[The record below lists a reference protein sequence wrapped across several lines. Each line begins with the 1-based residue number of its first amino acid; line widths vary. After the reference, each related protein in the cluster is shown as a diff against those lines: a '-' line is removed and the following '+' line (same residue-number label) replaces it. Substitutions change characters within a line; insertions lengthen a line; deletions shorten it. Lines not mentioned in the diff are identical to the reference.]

1 MADREFCKLLIDRTF
16 TTRVARNRVFHY
28 NTSLQPANSAKI
40 SVSFVSIKQIMAS
53 TTERNN
59 SIDRPNQRWLISL
72 LIAVIF
78 LGIGFRFFQLDRKLY
93 WHDEAYT
100 SLRAAGFTRQE
111 IDKEL
116 FQNRILPA
124 PELQKYQ
131 QIKPGSTATDTIN
144 SLALEDPQH
153 PPLYFL
159 MARWWMQQFGSSLT
173 ASRSL
178 PALLSLLSLPLI
190 YALAQELFAS
200 NSASLLATAL
210 LALSPF
216 DILFAQTARQ
226 YSLLT
231 VTVIG
236 SSWLLLRAIRL
247 QSWYN
252 WVWYS
257 LAIALGFYT
266 HPFFS
271 LTLIAQAVFVIF
283 YWLFVTRKEVQGH
296 IINSQFFLAVTAGL
310 ILYAPWI
317 YVLATNLSR
326 ASATTDWTRVSPGGL
341 YLAKLWALSFT
352 AIFFDLDFGF
362 DSIGTYLLRLPFVLL
377 IFAAIYQIC
386 YRTHTATWLFVLTSI
401 FVPFIV
407 LALPD
412 IIIGGKRSA
421 VSRYLVSC
429 FPGVQL
435 AVAGWLAGCINTQPL
450 FGKTILSAVLAAS
463 IASCTVS
470 AFADTWW
477 SKDLSY
483 FNAEVARNINK
494 EAIANRSIKD
504 TIVISDRGN
513 DFTNMGDLL
522 SLSYLLDKD
531 VRLLLLSQSP
541 DIDRVRKYVNPLA
554 FRPSENLRSALKE
567 KQRRLDPILEY
578 AKLFRVRWDS

>member
-1 MADREFCKLLIDRTF
+1 MG
-16 TTRVARNRVFHY
+16 
-28 NTSLQPANSAKI
+28 
-40 SVSFVSIKQIMAS
+40 S
-53 TTERNN
+53 TTHQDTSVNTKN
-59 SIDRPNQRWLISL
+59 SRWLMNL
-72 LIAVIF
+72 LAIGIL
-78 LGIGFRFFQLDRKLY
+78 LGIGFRFFEIDRKLY
-93 WHDEAYT
+93 WHDEVYT
-100 SLRAAGFTRQE
+100 SIRAAGFTRQE
-111 IDKEL
+111 IDDEL
-116 FQNRILPA
+116 FQNRIFPA

-131 QIKPGSTATDTIN
+131 RIKPGSTEADTIR

-178 PALLSLLSLPLI
+178 PALLSLLSLPLM

-200 NSASLLATAL
+200 NLAALLATAL

-231 VTVIG
+231 ATVIG
-236 SSWLLLRAIRL
+236 SSWLLLRAVRL
-247 QSWYN
+247 RDWQN
-252 WVWYS
+252 WVFYS

-271 LTLIAQAVFVIF
+271 LTLIGHGVFIIS
-283 YWLFVTRKEVQGH
+283 YWLFVKKTKLPGH
-296 IINSQFFLAVTAGL
+296 VTNSQFFLAVTAAL
-310 ILYAPWI
+310 ILYIPWI
-317 YVLATNLSR
+317 YVLATNLGR
-326 ASATTDWTRVSPGGL
+326 ASATTDWTRVSPGWL
-341 YLAKLWALSFT
+341 YLVKLWTLSFT
-352 AIFFDLDFGF
+352 ALFFDFDFGF
-362 DSIGTYLLRLPFVLL
+362 DNIWTYLLRLPFLL
-377 IFAAIYQIC
+377 LFAAALYTIC
-386 YRTHTATWLFVLTSI
+386 RRTSSSTWLFIVTSI
-401 FVPFIV
+401 FVPFLL

-412 IIIGGKRSA
+412 LILGGKRSA
-421 VSRYLVSC
+421 VSRYLISC

-435 AVAGWLAGCINTQPL
+435 AVAYLLASNVKTQQR
-450 FGKTILSAVLAAS
+450 FWQVILALVFTAS

-470 AFADTWW
+470 AFSDTWW

-483 FNAEVARNINK
+483 FNAEVAKIINK

-531 VRLLLLSQSP
+531 VRLMLMSQSP
-541 DIDRVRKYVNPLA
+541 EIEMLNKYSAPLV
-554 FRPSENLRSALKE
+554 FRPSEKLRSALKQN
-567 KQRRLDPILEY
+567 QRRLEPILQY
-578 AKLFRVRWDS
+578 ARLFRARRAS

>member
-1 MADREFCKLLIDRTF
+1 
-16 TTRVARNRVFHY
+16 
-28 NTSLQPANSAKI
+28 
-40 SVSFVSIKQIMAS
+40 MAS
-53 TTERNN
+53 TTHQDTSVN
-59 SIDRPNQRWLISL
+59 SKNFRWLINL
-72 LIAVIF
+72 LAIGIL
-78 LGIGFRFFQLDRKLY
+78 LGIGFRFFEIDRKLY

-100 SLRAAGFTRQE
+100 SIRAAGFTRQE
-111 IDKEL
+111 IDDEL
-116 FQNRILPA
+116 FQNRIFPA

-131 QIKPGSTATDTIN
+131 RIKPGSTEADTIR

-159 MARWWMQQFGSSLT
+159 MARWSMQQFGSSLT

-178 PALLSLLSLPLI
+178 PALLSLLSLPLM

-200 NSASLLATAL
+200 NLAALLATAL

-231 VTVIG
+231 ATVIG
-236 SSWLLLRAIRL
+236 SSGLLVRAVRLRDW
-247 QSWYN
+247 QN
-252 WVWYS
+252 WVFYS

-271 LTLIAQAVFVIF
+271 LTLIGHGVFIIS
-283 YWLFVTRKEVQGH
+283 YWLFVKKTKLPGH
-296 IINSQFFLAVTAGL
+296 VTNSQFFLAVTAAL
-310 ILYAPWI
+310 ILYIPWI
-317 YVLATNLSR
+317 YVLATNLGR
-326 ASATTDWTRVSPGGL
+326 ASATTDWTRVSPGWL
-341 YLAKLWALSFT
+341 YLVKLWTLSFT
-352 AIFFDLDFGF
+352 ALFFDFDFGF
-362 DSIGTYLLRLPFVLL
+362 DNIWTYLLRLPFWLL
-377 IFAAIYQIC
+377 FAAALYTIC
-386 YRTHTATWLFVLTSI
+386 RRTSSSTWLFIVISI
-401 FVPFIV
+401 FVPFLL

-412 IIIGGKRSA
+412 LILGGKRSA
-421 VSRYLVSC
+421 VSRYLISC

-435 AVAGWLAGCINTQPL
+435 AVAYLLASNVKTQQR
-450 FGKTILSAVLAAS
+450 FWQVILALVFTAS

-470 AFADTWW
+470 AFSDTWW

-483 FNAEVARNINK
+483 FNAEVAKIINK

-531 VRLLLLSQSP
+531 VRLMLMSQSP
-541 DIDRVRKYVNPLA
+541 EIEMLNKYSAPLV
-554 FRPSENLRSALKE
+554 FRPSEKLRSALKQN
-567 KQRRLDPILEY
+567 QRRLEPILQY
-578 AKLFRVRWDS
+578 ARLFRARRAS

>member
-1 MADREFCKLLIDRTF
+1 MG
-16 TTRVARNRVFHY
+16 
-28 NTSLQPANSAKI
+28 
-40 SVSFVSIKQIMAS
+40 S
-53 TTERNN
+53 TTHQDTSVNTKN
-59 SIDRPNQRWLISL
+59 SRWLMNL
-72 LIAVIF
+72 LAIGIL
-78 LGIGFRFFQLDRKLY
+78 LGIGFRFFEIDRKLY

-100 SLRAAGFTRQE
+100 SIRAAGFTRQE
-111 IDKEL
+111 IDDEL
-116 FQNRILPA
+116 FQNRIVPA

-131 QIKPGSTATDTIN
+131 RIKPGSTEADTIR

-178 PALLSLLSLPLI
+178 PTILSLLSLPLM

-200 NSASLLATAL
+200 NLAALLATAL

-231 VTVIG
+231 ATVIG
-236 SSWLLLRAIRL
+236 SSWLLLRAVRL
-247 QSWYN
+247 RGWQN
-252 WVWYS
+252 WVFYS

-271 LTLIAQAVFVIF
+271 LTLIGHGVFIIS
-283 YWLFVTRKEVQGH
+283 YWLFVKKTKLRGH
-296 IINSQFFLAVTAGL
+296 VTNSQFFLAVIAAL
-310 ILYAPWI
+310 ILYIPWI
-317 YVLATNLSR
+317 YVLATNLER
-326 ASATTDWTRVSPGGL
+326 ASATTDWTRVSPGWL
-341 YLAKLWALSFT
+341 YLVKLWALSFT
-352 AIFFDLDFGF
+352 ALFFDFDFGF
-362 DSIGTYLLRLPFVLL
+362 DNIGNYLLRLPFLLL
-377 IFAAIYQIC
+377 IAVALYTIC
-386 YRTHTATWLFVLTSI
+386 RRTSSSTWLFILTSI
-401 FVPFIV
+401 FVPFLL

-412 IIIGGKRSA
+412 IILGGKRSA
-421 VSRYLVSC
+421 VSRYLISC

-435 AVAGWLAGCINTQPL
+435 AVAYLLACYLKTQQR
-450 FGKTILSAVLAAS
+450 FWQVILALVFTAS
-463 IASCTVS
+463 VSSCTVS
-470 AFADTWW
+470 AFSDTWW

-483 FNAEVARNINK
+483 FNAEVAKIINK

-531 VRLLLLSQSP
+531 VRLILMSQSP
-541 DIDRVRKYVNPLA
+541 EIEMLNKYSAPLV
-554 FRPSENLRSALKE
+554 FRPSEKLRSALKQN
-567 KQRRLDPILEY
+567 QRRLEPILEY
-578 AKLFRVRWDS
+578 ARLFRVRRAS